1 MDLNMPLIRILWMGG
16 IFVFEWAWNSR
27 MRLTMVVAMT
37 RELAMIATLPF
48 LLLCCLETSA
58 QTPGWSQPVNLK
70 GSDSSRSEFLS
81 MAVTPRGKVFAA
93 WQSKNQLPWDLRA
106 QIFLATSDGQ
116 VWSPP
121 VAITD
126 TGVMDRTPDI
136 AIDGS
141 GGPHVVWCEYGSS
154 DILYKHFDGVGWS
167 EAQNVSETRQGE
179 SYFPRIAIGS
189 DNTVH
194 FVWHDNYREGTFQV
208 LYRSFNVA
216 NGWSPSVILSDTNF
230 TGAFPHLVVGPG
242 DTVHVAFCGEIPPK
256 WSYEVFYRKGH
267 HGSWSLIER
276 ITTDDTLESV
286 RPDIALDRNG
296 HPNIVWDQQLNA
308 YGDFANGIR
317 LVTKRGD
324 TWSAPEVVYDTTE
337 SIRPS
342 LAFDVNNSPHVIW
355 YLRERANSRSSVLYS
370 TRASGSGAWTKPVSL
385 SSPVVVDPGESVIR
399 ADALGGVHA
408 LWGKGWSSRDRGI
421 YYSRRSTV
429 DGIEHV
435 SDGYPFEFT
444 LEQNYPNPFNPSTTI
459 RFSLPERSVVR
470 VTVYNPLGQEEAAIF
485 DGTLD
490 AGVHSLPFEG
500 SHLASGMYFYRI
512 QTRGFMATK
521 GMMLIK

>member
-1 MDLNMPLIRILWMGG
+1 
-16 IFVFEWAWNSR
+16 
-27 MRLTMVVAMT
+27 MRLTTVVAMT
-37 RELAMIATLPF
+37 RAVAMGAV
-48 LLLCCLETSA
+48 LLLLSLCSLETSA
-58 QTPGWSQPVNLK
+58 QTAGWSQPVNLK
-70 GSDSSRSEFLS
+70 GSDSSRSQFFS
-81 MAVTPRGKVFAA
+81 MAVTPEGRVAA
-93 WQSKNQLPWDLRA
+93 VWESRNNAESDLKAQLFCAL
-106 QIFLATSDGQ
+106 SDGQ
-116 VWSPP
+116 AWLPP
-121 VAITD
+121 AAITD
-126 TGVMDRTPDI
+126 TGRMDQDPDI

-141 GGPHVVWCEYGSS
+141 GHLHVVWSGYESS
-154 DILYKHFDGVGWS
+154 EILYMHFDGVNWF
-167 EAQNVSETRQGE
+167 EAQNVSETPQGE

-267 HGSWSLIER
+267 HGLWSQIER

-286 RPDIALDRNG
+286 RPGIALDRNG
-296 HPNIVWDQQLNA
+296 HPNIVWDQQLNT

-317 LVTKRGD
+317 LVTKRG
-324 TWSAPEVVYDTTE
+324 TSWSAPEVVYDTTE

-342 LAFDVNNSPHVIW
+342 LTFDVNNSPHVLW

-370 TRASGSGAWTKPVSL
+370 TRASGSGPWTRPVSL
-385 SSPVVVDPGESVIR
+385 SIPVVADPGESVIR
-399 ADALGGVHA
+399 ADAQGGVHA

-421 YYSRRSTV
+421 YYTHRSTV

-444 LEQNYPNPFNPSTTI
+444 LEQNYPNPFNPCTTI
-459 RFSLPERSVVR
+459 RISLPERSVVR
-470 VTVYNPLGQEEAAIF
+470 VTVYNPLGQEAAAIF